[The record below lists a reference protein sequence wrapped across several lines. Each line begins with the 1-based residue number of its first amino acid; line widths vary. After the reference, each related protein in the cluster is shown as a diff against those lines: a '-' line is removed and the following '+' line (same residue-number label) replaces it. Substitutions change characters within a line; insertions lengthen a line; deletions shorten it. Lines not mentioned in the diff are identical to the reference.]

1 MKVASLAPAP
11 TATTPGPLRR
21 ALPLTL
27 CLLLGACGLARPPA
41 RIDAATP
48 TRWNAPLPGT
58 SATSVAPA
66 TSTATPTPATE
77 PGVPPSALPHGGSTA
92 SLAAWWRRFDDPALA
107 VLIDAAQAANPN
119 VASAAAR
126 IAEARGA
133 RTQAG
138 AALLPAL
145 DGTLSAQRS
154 NSPFGTGVAA
164 GGDGASLPGLTTLQG
179 GLQSRWEL
187 DLFGG
192 LRAGRD
198 AADARLRGADA
209 RWHDA
214 RVSVAAET
222 ANLYFGERACQRQL
236 LVSTSDARSRAETA
250 RLTDLSAD
258 AGFTAPASAALARA
272 SAADASAR
280 LTQQRV
286 QCTLLR
292 KGLTA
297 LTAIDGRALDALLDA
312 APADRG
318 PPPVPAVAS
327 VPARVLAQRP
337 DVYAAE
343 LAVAAAS
350 ADVGAAEAERY
361 PALTLQGSIAALQ
374 LRSGGVHQS
383 LQTWTFGPVAL
394 SLPIFDGGVR
404 AANARSARARYEE
417 AAALYRAGA
426 RQAVREVEEALVN
439 LQGTEARAGDADTAV
454 RNYQVSFDATQARY
468 DSGLASLFEL
478 EDARRTLFGT
488 QTARVALQR
497 ERAEAW
503 VALYRAT
510 GGGWTRP
517 GDDGAAV
524 AALPSPDTTTLTAST
539 PVATTPGTP
548 TSSSAQLP

>member
-1 MKVASLAPAP
+1 MP
-11 TATTPGPLRR
+11 RR
-21 ALPLTL
+21 PPPCARVLPLTL
-27 CLLLGACGLARPPA
+27 CVLLASCGLARPPA
-41 RIDAATP
+41 RVDAATP
-48 TRWNAPLPGT
+48 TQWNAPLPNPST
-58 SATSVAPA
+58 APA
-66 TSTATPTPATE
+66 TSVPPAGPTTPAAE

-92 SLAAWWRRFDDPALA
+92 ALAAWWRRFDDPVLA
-107 VLIDAAQAANPN
+107 TLIDAGQAANPN

-164 GGDGASLPGLTTLQG
+164 GGDGTSLPGLTTLQG

-198 AADARLRGADA
+198 AADARLRSADA

-222 ANLYFGERACQRQL
+222 ANRYVGERACQRQL
-236 LVSTSDARSRAETA
+236 LVSVSDARSRAETA
-250 RLTDLSAD
+250 RLTDLSAG

-292 KGLTA
+292 KGLSA

-312 APADRG
+312 APTDRE
-318 PPPVPAVAS
+318 PPPVPIVAS

-350 ADVGAAEAERY
+350 ADVGAFEAERY

-394 SLPIFDGGVR
+394 SLPLFDGGVR

-417 AAALYRAGA
+417 AVALYRAGA

-478 EDARRTLFGT
+478 EDARRTLFAT

-517 GDDGAAV
+517 GDDGTAV
-524 AALPSPDTTTLTAST
+524 ATTSSPDTDTAST
-539 PVATTPGTP
+539 TAATTPGTP
-548 TSSSAQLP
+548 TSSPAKLP